1 MIVGNLTELK
11 SDVDH
16 YNNVVSKF
24 GKQGVDFV
32 VKGGYI
38 NNSTI
43 IAARDGVVA
52 AGKMVG
58 IELGKLL
65 KFKPWGAIKLA
76 KGLNGALVVFGI
88 GMELWELWKEQE
100 RKDKFNEAIGKMAK
114 NFVDQRKQL
123 INVIDSDDFH
133 VVFFPAYAD
142 LGNALKE
149 LDETVRERSQ
159 RRERFAE
166 WRRQGE
172 IIEAEFTSG

>member
-1 MIVGNLTELK
+1 
-11 SDVDH
+11 
-16 YNNVVSKF
+16 
-24 GKQGVDFV
+24 
-32 VKGGYI
+32 
-38 NNSTI
+38 
-43 IAARDGVVA
+43 
-52 AGKMVG
+52 
-58 IELGKLL
+58 
-65 KFKPWGAIKLA
+65 
-76 KGLNGALVVFGI
+76 
-88 GMELWELWKEQE
+88 MELWELWKEQE

-172 IIEAEFTSG
+172 IIEAEFASG